1 MSDEC
6 ALAAL
11 PDALLGA
18 CLALLSPSERAAAS
32 CACSRFARLARSSPA
47 ARHVSWAERSAC
59 GASWLS
65 DAALRGA
72 LSGAAGGAL
81 TLDCSGARGFTGAAL
96 LAVCTAHGA
105 TLRSV
110 SLAAV
115 DDACARSACTGCA
128 APGSALGAGG
138 APAGL
143 APQHLLALAAAL
155 PACERLEADV
165 FIDADAD
172 GTRDAVL
179 QLASLPCLRPRSIT
193 VAAAAAFSADA
204 SGLPALVQAARQA
217 GSLRELT
224 LCSVRSAEVAVP
236 PPLLRALALAL
247 HVSDGGSA
255 AAPLAR
261 LAFIRCTLPG
271 EDAESVAAA
280 SALMLAASPRAT
292 LAADECSPG
301 DTWAEAVGAALAGG
315 AAPRALSLRALRAGG
330 AAAAA
335 ALGRG
340 VAAAAPALRHVTLCC
355 ADPRRDAAAAL
366 AAALAGAGGPD
377 GLASLDVS
385 PAGCGRSSLALR
397 LPPGLAAARAA
408 GAMARRRA
416 DLRGAG
422 DAAAAALVSDLVR
435 RASPEALL
443 LGASTLGRRTAP
455 ALAAALATPI
465 GAALAA
471 LHITRCRFSSDELDQ
486 LLRAALQCPLREL
499 TLVTEAR
506 LRGCGGVAAKAL
518 LQEGSTP
525 WAESMETLRL
535 HALAYDDAGD
545 DATAWAAVLAR
556 PWRLRTLQLSSDVPC
571 GALLAL
577 RGLWPGLRL
586 LRGAAGFGVD
596 ALTGEVA

>member
-6 ALAAL
+6 ALSAL

-32 CACSRFARLARSSPA
+32 CACCRFARLARCSPA

-179 QLASLPCLRPRSIT
+179 QLASLACLCPRSIT

-217 GSLRELT
+217 GSLREVT

-236 PPLLRALALAL
+236 PALLRALALAL
-247 HVSDGGSA
+247 LADGGSA

-471 LHITRCRFSSDELDQ
+471 LHVTRSRFSSDELDQ
-486 LLRAALQCPLREL
+486 LLRAALQCPLRAL

-518 LQEGSTP
+518 LQEGRTL
-525 WAESMETLRL
+525 WVESMETLRL

-545 DATAWAAVLAR
+545 DAEAWAAVLAR

-577 RGLWPGLRL
+577 RGLGPGLRL
-586 LRGAAGFGVD
+586 LRGAADFGVD

>member
-18 CLALLSPSERAAAS
+18 CLALLSPAERAAAA
-32 CACSRFARLARSSPA
+32 CACTRFARLARSSPA

-72 LSGAAGGAL
+72 LAAAAAAGGAV
-81 TLDCSGARGFTGAAL
+81 TLDLTGSRGFTGAAL

-179 QLASLPCLRPRSIT
+179 QLASLACLRPRSVT

-204 SGLPALVQAARQA
+204 SGLPALVQAARRA
-217 GSLRELT
+217 GSLRELS

-236 PPLLRALALAL
+236 PALLRALALAL
-247 HVSDGGSA
+247 QTDNAA

-471 LHITRCRFSSDELDQ
+471 LHVTRSRFSSDELDQ
-486 LLRAALQCPLREL
+486 LLRAASQCPLRAL

-506 LRGCGGVAAKAL
+506 LRGCGGAAAEA
-518 LQEGSTP
+518 LQEGRTP
-525 WAESMETLRL
+525 WTESMETLRL
-535 HALAYDDAGD
+535 HALSYDDADD
-545 DATAWAAVLAR
+545 DAAAWAAVLAR
-556 PWRLRTLQLSSDVPC
+556 PWRLRSLQLSSDVQC
-571 GALLAL
+571 GPLLAL
-577 RGLWPGLRL
+577 RGVWPGLRL
-586 LRGAAGFGVD
+586 LRGPADFGVD